1 MKMMKKISG
10 IVAAFFLGTIAF
22 AQSSSDS
29 TLKNTAASRFLAI
42 DPQQTSPFN
51 DGIWEGWGTS
61 LCWWAN
67 RLGYSQ
73 ELTDQS
79 AKLFFSDQG
88 LDLNIVRYNIGGGD
102 NPKHNHIT
110 RTDSMME
117 GFLVKKGKNQY
128 EYNWD
133 LDKNQRNV
141 LSKIASISKP
151 FHFEAFS
158 NSAPYFMT
166 KSGCTSGAVIGL
178 FDNLKSK
185 SYDDFAE
192 YLATVAEHFKI
203 HEGIE
208 FQSISAMNEPTNIY
222 WWAKS
227 YKQEGCHFGF
237 GKSQSKMT
245 VALKKALDRHNLS
258 QITITGTDE
267 TSVRSQT
274 KAIKKLSKEALS
286 YIKRIDTHTYMGD
299 IYDKQELSKAV
310 QKTGKGLW
318 MSEVD
323 GGSMLD
329 KKFKDEMSC
338 PLWLA
343 KKIIEDIRTLRPSAW
358 VMWQIIDNHICK
370 DGYMGRM
377 DSGMVDLN
385 KGYWGCA
392 VADHDSKNIIL
403 TQKYFVYGQF
413 TRYIKPGMKILGT
426 FQNDLIALDQEH
438 GQIAAVC
445 VNEKPEECKITLDL
459 RKFSKSGAKTKAF
472 RTRGTMKDGE
482 HWQPVPSDEVQNG
495 TFSAK
500 LAPYSVTT
508 FIIEGVQP

>member
-29 TLKNTAASRFLAI
+29 TLKNTAASRFLVI

-151 FHFEAFS
+151 FHFEAFA

-258 QITITGTDE
+258 QIIITGTDE

-299 IYDKQELSKAV
+299 IHDKQELSKAV

-343 KKIIEDIRTLRPSAW
+343 KKIIEDYFANFPAISSYIEDTLTAARENGYVETIFGRKRYLPDINSRNATVRALAERNAINAPIQGTSADIIKLAMIKTDKRIRQEGLQSR
-358 VMWQIIDNHICK
+358 MILQI
-370 DGYMGRM
+370 
-377 DSGMVDLN
+377 
-385 KGYWGCA
+385 
-392 VADHDSKNIIL
+392 HDEL
-403 TQKYFVYGQF
+403 VFDT
-413 TRYIKPGMKILGT
+413 TP
-426 FQNDLIALDQEH
+426 
-438 GQIAAVC
+438 
-445 VNEKPEECKITLDL
+445 
-459 RKFSKSGAKTKAF
+459 
-472 RTRGTMKDGE
+472 
-482 HWQPVPSDEVQNG
+482 DEVERLEAIVREEMEN
-495 TFSAK
+495 
-500 LAPYSVTT
+500 V
-508 FIIEGVQP
+508 IELSIPLTVECNHGHNWLEAH